1 MNTFN
6 GVPEAVWN
14 LYLGGS
20 QVCGK
25 QLKDGNG
32 RELTK
37 NDLMGTSSTL
47 RPSPPQPGDVLPQ
60 AAELPRPH
68 HPHVGLEGDHAVAG
82 KEFTFQ
88 ARRLRGAASSPLAR
102 RRAIRR

>member
-6 GVPEAVWN
+6 DVPEAVWN
-14 LYLGGS
+14 FHLGGS

-47 RPSPPQPGDVLPQ
+47 
-60 AAELPRPH
+60 
-68 HPHVGLEGDHAVAG
+68 
-82 KEFTFQ
+82 
-88 ARRLRGAASSPLAR
+88 
-102 RRAIRR
+102 

>member
-14 LYLGGS
+14 FHIGGS

-37 NDLMGTSSTL
+37 N
-47 RPSPPQPGDVLPQ
+47 
-60 AAELPRPH
+60 
-68 HPHVGLEGDHAVAG
+68 
-82 KEFTFQ
+82 
-88 ARRLRGAASSPLAR
+88 
-102 RRAIRR
+102 